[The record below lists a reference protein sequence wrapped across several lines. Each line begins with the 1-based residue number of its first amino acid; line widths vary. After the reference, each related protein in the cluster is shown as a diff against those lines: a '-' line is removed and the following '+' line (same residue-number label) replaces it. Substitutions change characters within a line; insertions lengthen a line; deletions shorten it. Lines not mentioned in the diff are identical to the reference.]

1 MRDAAQGNRGSV
13 VATMRGRDGAGFPEV
28 KKRVFHGK
36 TKANRQINVT

>member
-28 KKRVFHGK
+28 KNGFFMAKQRPTG
-36 TKANRQINVT
+36 R